1 MTVESSFSGAHQLI
15 KSNSPCENL
24 HGHNWRVALTVRSE
38 KQESEVGW
46 VIDFKVLKDALNK
59 ELEKFDH
66 KYLNDVLPVSPT
78 AENLAKQIYR
88 DLAADLPVYK
98 VTVWET
104 EKASAAYYEQ
114 EHK

>member
-1 MTVESSFSGAHQLI
+1 MFELTVESSFSGAHQLI

-24 HGHNWRVALTVRSE
+24 HGHNWRVALTVRGE
-38 KQESEVGW
+38 KQDPEVGW
-46 VIDFKVLKDALNK
+46 VIDFKILKDALNK

-78 AENLAKQIYR
+78 AENIAKQIYT
-88 DLAADLPVYK
+88 DLKKSLPVYK

-104 EKASAAYYEQ
+104 EKASVSYGE
-114 EHK
+114 